1 MTTSETPVKLPLGL
15 EPTLRVVPE
24 PADVNF
30 MGDIFGGWIMSM
42 VDVAG
47 GIPALRHCGGK
58 VVTVAVNSFAF
69 KQPVFVGDIVS
80 FYARILRVGRT
91 SVTVEVEVF
100 AQRHFSEHDVVKVT
114 EATLTYVAVDEQRR
128 PRPVQPLPDCQ
139 PAA

>member
-1 MTTSETPVKLPLGL
+1 MTTAETPRVNLPVGL

-30 MGDIFGGWIMSM
+30 MGDIFGGWIMSK

-80 FYARILRVGRT
+80 FYARIVRVGRT

-100 AQRHFSEHDVVKVT
+100 AQRHFSEHDIVKVT

-128 PRPVQPLPDCQ
+128 PRPVQPLPERR
-139 PAA
+139 

>member
-1 MTTSETPVKLPLGL
+1 MTTPASQAAKLPLGL

-30 MGDIFGGWIMSM
+30 MGDIFGGWIMSK

-58 VVTVAVNSFAF
+58 VVTVAVNSFVF

-80 FYARILRVGRT
+80 FYARIVRVGRT

-100 AQRHFSEHDVVKVT
+100 AQRHFSEHDIVKVT
-114 EATLTYVAVDEQRR
+114 EATLSYVAVDEQRR
-128 PRPVQPLPDCQ
+128 PRPVSPLPDRQ
-139 PAA
+139 AA